1 MSPPTAPI
9 ITEVMRRII
18 ITLEGVVYLISV
30 RGANFCHLIN
40 NRQFVQFIPSITSGI
55 QKCMGAAP
63 NLRVSEVIMMRLEM
77 SLISCFWKDTVM
89 MDMRR
94 IVEASACTRKY
105 FSADSVIRC
114 LLVFEVRGR
123 KDKRMIS
130 NPIQASYHE
139 VDDTETSDPVINV
152 SKNINILGLVSI
164 RKRRV
169 NVKPSFAGYE
179 PISFVSLSFFY
190 TLV

>member
-40 NRQFVQFIPSITSGI
+40 NRQFVQFIPSMTSGI
-55 QKCMGAAP
+55 QKCKGAAP
-63 NLRVSEVIMMRLEM
+63 SLRASEVVIIEWDM
-77 SLISCFWKDTVM
+77 SLIHCFWKESM
-89 MDMRR
+89 MMAISR
-94 IVEASACTRKY
+94 IIEANACTRKY
-105 FSADSVIRC
+105 FSADSVIRW

-123 KDKRMIS
+123 KDKRLIS
-130 NPIQASYHE
+130 NPIQAPYHE
-139 VDDTETSDPVINV
+139 VDDTETSDPTINV
-152 SKNINILGLVSI
+152 NKNINVLGLVSI
-164 RKRRV
+164 RKRRI
-169 NVKPSFAGYE
+169 NIKPSFVGYE